1 MINLIAKY
9 FWLGWERAHWMD
21 SSLTSDIGGNVETA
35 PSEVPI
41 LFLLGFLV
49 IFLMHLTCLCGV

>member
-1 MINLIAKY
+1 
-9 FWLGWERAHWMD
+9 MD